1 MISTEQIKKR
11 KSQLE
16 DALRDVHVALNHEE
30 YTTPFKF
37 KRMDL
42 IEPKHLRHHH
52 LKNICEKCIVTGS
65 GFDPSLITQHIE
77 HIALDRFN
85 KIVLDE
91 LSLLSIESLMGMRH
105 ELELLMLKERSNH
118 YNIEIEKINKL
129 LVEDT
134 TGVVAGDLVV
144 EESLKESNNKNSKKK
159 K

>member
-1 MISTEQIKKR
+1 
-11 KSQLE
+11 
-16 DALRDVHVALNHEE
+16 
-30 YTTPFKF
+30 
-37 KRMDL
+37 
-42 IEPKHLRHHH
+42 
-52 LKNICEKCIVTGS
+52 
-65 GFDPSLITQHIE
+65 
-77 HIALDRFN
+77 
-85 KIVLDE
+85 
-91 LSLLSIESLMGMRH
+91 MGMRH